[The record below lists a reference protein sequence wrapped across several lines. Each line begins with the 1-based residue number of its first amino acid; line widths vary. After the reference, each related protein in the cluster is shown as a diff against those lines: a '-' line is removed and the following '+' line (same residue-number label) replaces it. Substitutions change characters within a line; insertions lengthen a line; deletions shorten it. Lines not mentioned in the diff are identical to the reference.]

1 MLTNLIASLRPT
13 GVLVLALPLPIAPH
27 VQVGGRTLDP
37 EETLPEARDSWEEGA
52 CQIFRELLVPRG
64 LSVRA
69 MTRVPYLCRGDA
81 HRNLHV
87 LDDVLF
93 VCGVD

>member
-1 MLTNLIASLRPT
+1 MLANLIASVRPS
-13 GVLVLALPLPIAPH
+13 GVLVLALPLPLSPH
-27 VQVGGRTLDP
+27 VQVRGHTVDP
-37 EETLPEARDSWEEGA
+37 EETLPEGHDSWEEGA
-52 CQIFRELLVPRG
+52 CQIFRELLAPRG

-81 HRNLHV
+81 HRDLHV